1 MEHPLRTLA
10 IRSQLRPRRL
20 LVLAFAA
27 SLLGSCASVQ
37 TTPDEPVD
45 LSGRWVLDEE
55 LSDPEPDLEKLR
67 VEQEKQLLRGV
78 AIDPMDSVELLR
90 LYFPVIS
97 RKSVLIEQDEESM
110 GMRFEDQP
118 YTDVEWGTTKEDG
131 WRRSVKWSNS
141 SLVVRSSRGRIRGHE
156 TYSISSETDR
166 LSVEVSLVA
175 GNQRVELTRVF
186 RRHAEG

>member
-1 MEHPLRTLA
+1 MRTLA

-20 LVLAFAA
+20 LVLAFAG

-110 GMRFEDQP
+110 GMRFDDQP
-118 YTDVEWGTTKEDG
+118 YMDVEWGTTKEDG

-141 SLVVRSSRGRIRGHE
+141 SLVLRSSRGRIRGHE
-156 TYSISSETDR
+156 TYSISNETDR